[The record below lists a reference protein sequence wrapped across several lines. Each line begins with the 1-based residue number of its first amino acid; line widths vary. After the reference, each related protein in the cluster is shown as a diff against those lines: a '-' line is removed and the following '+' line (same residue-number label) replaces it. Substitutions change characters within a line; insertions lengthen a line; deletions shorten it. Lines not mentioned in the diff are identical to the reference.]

1 MMITYIFGF
10 LEEDSGKTTI
20 GLHAIKYLKEI
31 GIDVAPFKPI
41 AGFNYW
47 RQYENFLN
55 SAHYGTIFSRDAYM
69 LEEIAKSGEKLEIIN
84 PVSFLFAPADIKKY
98 IESNVISKILFE
110 ETLVRNLVLA
120 RLTICEN
127 DKIENQVY
135 LNKRRLEYLLHD
147 SRIFHIIE
155 SRNSREIDITDIE
168 KFINEINVNAKL
180 YIESCFRKL
189 VKTHRSILVESFNNS
204 MLPWRGILNEEIDI
218 VIGLRFPDHIFDE
231 RYRLVQDDSVTK
243 AVFMNIDTG
252 ISNTEA
258 VRQVEIVRMVE
269 VGMAGNEDRLFPA
282 CNAPSPF
289 LNVCFDAFADR
300 LSTGRIKKDGVIAV
314 LNEIRVAHHRVDQ
327 EIPRNLP
334 LKQEDPVP
342 DRKGRSLHR
351 AVSPQQ
357 PRFSPSVSI
366 PEAPHLPLR
375 ASWPGPA

>member
-1 MMITYIFGF
+1 MITYIFGF

-168 KFINEINVNAKL
+168 KFINEINVNAKR

-189 VKTHRSILVESFNNS
+189 VRTHRNILVESFNNS
-204 MLPWRGILNEEIDI
+204 VLPWRGILNEEIDI
-218 VIGLRFPDHIFDE
+218 VIGAFPGYALFFDPISFKEALVTLMSLRGDI
-231 RYRLVQDDSVTK
+231 
-243 AVFMNIDTG
+243 ITG
-252 ISNTEA
+252 E
-258 VRQVEIVRMVE
+258 MLL
-269 VGMAGNEDRLFPA
+269 D
-282 CNAPSPF
+282 
-289 LNVCFDAFADR
+289 
-300 LSTGRIKKDGVIAV
+300 V
-314 LNEIRVAHHRVDQ
+314 LNPKKVARIPPITKRLEKFEKELYEDFVRYLEIEIRN
-327 EIPRNLP
+327 I
-334 LKQEDPVP
+334 
-342 DRKGRSLHR
+342 
-351 AVSPQQ
+351 
-357 PRFSPSVSI
+357 I
-366 PEAPHLPLR
+366 
-375 ASWPGPA
+375 